1 MLLTSFGV
9 GNLAAQLIPNPM
21 VWRQLNRLLPAPL
34 LTGALNSRESMI
46 GVDLQTIARRLQVA
60 GMAISKRVPTF
71 MLKRKGHS
79 CQKSVTTKNDRAFTV

>member
-1 MLLTSFGV
+1 
-9 GNLAAQLIPNPM
+9 
-21 VWRQLNRLLPAPL
+21 
-34 LTGALNSRESMI
+34 MI